1 VAVRSALLEVP
12 GVTRAQVDLVD
23 LKGGKAIVTF
33 DPRMVTVDALVTA
46 VNQAE
51 GPLAPR
57 QYRADI
63 KEGPRPVSAR

>member
-23 LKGGKAIVTF
+23 LKGGTANVTF
-33 DPRMVTVDALVTA
+33 DPRMVTVDALVSA

-63 KEGPRPVSAR
+63 KEGPRPASAR

>member
-1 VAVRSALLEVP
+1 MAVRSALLEVP

-23 LKGGKAIVTF
+23 LKGGEAIVTF

-46 VNQAE
+46 VALAE

-57 QYRADI
+57 QFRAEI
-63 KEGPRPVSAR
+63 KEGPRPASAR